1 MLSMSD
7 QSFNLYLNMKKNRRH
22 LSFGNIKLPLKC
34 LLWAKFVI
42 ILCIFSIPSFAGINA
57 QDNISLHLQNVGLTK
72 VFKAIEDQGKYRFV
86 YKNEI
91 IPASNQVSIEVRNAT
106 LEDVMGIVLEKTSL
120 TYRKINDNLVVI
132 SPESPADKAVLNP
145 ALPISG
151 KVTD

>member
-42 ILCIFSIPSFAGINA
+42 ILCIFSVPSFAGINA
-57 QDNISLHLQNVGLTK
+57 QDNISLNLQNVGLTK
-72 VFKAIEDQGKYRFV
+72 VFKAIEKQGKYRFV

-91 IPASNQVSIEVRNAT
+91 IPDNTVTVEVKNAS
-106 LEDVMGIVLEKTSL
+106 LEDVLKIVLNNTPL
-120 TYRKINDNLVVI
+120 TYQKI
-132 SPESPADKAVLNP
+132 
-145 ALPISG
+145 
-151 KVTD
+151 